1 MSGPESVQSFG
12 KVSQR
17 TNEVRPIGQAV
28 YVFVLFYFLFQAHA
42 QTS

>member
-12 KVSQR
+12 KMSQR

-28 YVFVLFYFLFQAHA
+28 LFPFLFQAHA
-42 QTS
+42 QTF